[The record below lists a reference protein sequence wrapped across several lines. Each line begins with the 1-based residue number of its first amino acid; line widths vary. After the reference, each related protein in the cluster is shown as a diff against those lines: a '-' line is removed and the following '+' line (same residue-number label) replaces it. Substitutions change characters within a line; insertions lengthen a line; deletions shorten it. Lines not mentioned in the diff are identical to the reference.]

1 MKQSCQ
7 PVLLIIF
14 LLFSQQSFAQNPDK
28 DFRDME
34 KYYEQGNYV
43 DATQKA
49 ISFLRVR
56 PTKKKAQE
64 ILATSFNMA
73 MEDLRIEISDLKER
87 SRSFSGDAT
96 VNDRRKIMDK
106 YKLMRE
112 LDRGGREI
120 VRVIPKQK
128 VPLEF
133 DRVNVSTELEAAQ
146 KSLDEAIELAAE
158 MHYKEGLRL
167 KENQD
172 RESQKNAAKKFK
184 AALNYVANYKDCDA
198 LYSTARKNAITRVAI
213 LPFINKSGVT
223 QYGDVGEMT
232 SDKLRAGILNNDA
245 ASEFIEIITRDQLD
259 VVIREHN
266 LNRTNDIIDQSTIAA
281 YGKVLGIHL
290 ILTGKVMQV
299 AVEHRQ
305 TIHDGAR
312 ASTKRVITG
321 TRNYTDSK
329 GVKRSESIW
338 GEVTAQNYYHHKTAF
353 ASMNGSYELIDVQTG
368 RLVTSGQFRETKE
381 WENHWSTYTGDQLAA
396 EAPRG
401 YDSGEMP
408 TPSKSELAIMVMERL
423 GTKISS
429 DVINFIK

>member
-7 PVLLIIF
+7 PFLLIIF
-14 LLFSQQSFAQNPDK
+14 LLFSQQSFAQDPDK

-43 DATQKA
+43 EATLKA

-64 ILATSFNMA
+64 VLSHSFNMA
-73 MEDLRIEISDLKER
+73 MEDLRIGIDDLKDR
-87 SRSFSGDAT
+87 SRSFTGDAT
-96 VNDRRKIMDK
+96 VDDRRKIIDK

-146 KSLDEAIELAAE
+146 KSLDDAIELAAE

-198 LYSTARKNAITRVAI
+198 LYSAARKNAITRVAI

-232 SDKLRAGILNNDA
+232 SDKLRAAILNNDA

-259 VVIREHN
+259 VVIRE
-266 LNRTNDIIDQSTIAA
+266 
-281 YGKVLGIHL
+281 
-290 ILTGKVMQV
+290 QV
-299 AVEHRQ
+299 
-305 TIHDGAR
+305 
-312 ASTKRVITG
+312 
-321 TRNYTDSK
+321 
-329 GVKRSESIW
+329 
-338 GEVTAQNYYHHKTAF
+338 
-353 ASMNGSYELIDVQTG
+353 
-368 RLVTSGQFRETKE
+368 
-381 WENHWSTYTGDQLAA
+381 TY
-396 EAPRG
+396 
-401 YDSGEMP
+401 
-408 TPSKSELAIMVMERL
+408 
-423 GTKISS
+423 
-429 DVINFIK
+429 